1 MRAIQGT
8 LGIRRWRI
16 TAVGVVILILS
27 GIGISGQGL
36 VGTDSASATCS
47 QVTII
52 GARGS
57 GQPNDTTGPFK
68 GFGPQVDEAITVIE
82 GDLHAKNISYG
93 ADSVNYPAESVD
105 VLSPSAIDFID
116 WNDYITNH
124 LDPFMNSIATGVSVS
139 VSDAESAQHTCGS
152 KIIMVGYS
160 QGAMVMHQAELKLKT
175 QDPAA
180 YNLIIGTVLVADGN
194 RVPNTAAKEF
204 GSSPAAGEGIESWI
218 YHTALGSI
226 PFPDVPIPAST
237 ANICNNNDIVCDTSL
252 SALENFSSSAQVH
265 TQSYANCSANN
276 TCTYGTAL
284 INGADWVGKLAA
296 SNA

>member
-8 LGIRRWRI
+8 LGKRRWRI
-16 TAVGVVILILS
+16 TAVGAGILILS
-27 GIGISGQGL
+27 GVGIPGRALAATAS
-36 VGTDSASATCS
+36 TSATCT

-57 GQPNDTTGPFK
+57 GQPATGPFG
-68 GFGPQVDEAITVIE
+68 GFGPQVDKAISVIE
-82 GDLHAKNISYG
+82 GDLQAKNISYG
-93 ADSVNYPAESVD
+93 AESVDYPAESVD

-116 WNDYITNH
+116 WSDYITNH
-124 LDPFMNSIATGVSVS
+124 LDPFLNSITTGVSVS
-139 VSDAESAQHTCGS
+139 VGDAESAQQTCNS

-160 QGAMVMHQAELKLKT
+160 QGAMVVHQAELQLKS

-194 RVPNTAAKEF
+194 RVPNSASKLF

-218 YHTALGSI
+218 YHTALDYI
-226 PFPDVPIPAST
+226 PFPDVPIPGST
-237 ANICNNNDIVCDTSL
+237 ADICNNSDIVCDTSL
-252 SALENFSSSAQVH
+252 NALENFSSSAQVH
-265 TQSYANCSANN
+265 TQSYADCSANN

-284 INGADWVGKLAA
+284 IDGADWVGKLAA
-296 SNA
+296 SKV